1 MLDNIAILATYFML
15 IQGTCKRNG
24 RSKWALNRVLEM
36 EWWMDGVPSSQSRI
50 ITQTV
55 ASSFCSMWRASS
67 RYFDEHLKFL
77 SKVEF
82 FFSVFKNSVLIHCLG
97 PTTNFPSQH
106 GPEWLV
112 FTEDGEEEK
121 EANQTAHSQAS
132 QTARSVI
139 LFRAYASYSLF
150 ILITKLLQ
158 PFLQDYFNGRKL
170 N

>member
-1 MLDNIAILATYFML
+1 MLDNIAILATYIML

-24 RSKWALNRVLEM
+24 RSKWALNRVLER
-36 EWWMDGVPSSQSRI
+36 EWWMDGVHSSQNRI
-50 ITQTV
+50 ITPTV

-67 RYFDEHLKFL
+67 RYYDVHLKFL

-82 FFSVFKNSVLIHCLG
+82 LKILFLFIVLG
-97 PTTNFPSQH
+97 PTANFSSQH

-112 FTEDGEEEK
+112 FTEDSEEEK
-121 EANQTAHSQAS
+121 KANQTAHSQAS
-132 QTARSVI
+132 QTAKSVI
-139 LFRAYASYSLF
+139 FFRSYTSYCLFLSQ
-150 ILITKLLQ
+150 KLLQ